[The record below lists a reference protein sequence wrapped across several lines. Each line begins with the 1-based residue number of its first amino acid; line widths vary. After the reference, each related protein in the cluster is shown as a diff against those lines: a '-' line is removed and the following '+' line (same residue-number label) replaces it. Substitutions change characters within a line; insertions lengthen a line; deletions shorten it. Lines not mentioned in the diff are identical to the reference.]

1 MDEEI
6 NLNEI
11 EFPIKLPRSLPEVT
25 MFRGDNFM
33 INLVRFDES
42 PKCRKMVNSF
52 RSRVLALKKEDT
64 TYRVLSHWD
73 SMGLL
78 ECERD
83 GTKGWRRFNL
93 IERLWVQVIIQLRK
107 LGLPLE
113 KIKLSKPFFFERIS
127 DHCWITYAE
136 YYCLSA
142 FALGRPVQL
151 IVLEDGQAEFLDHS
165 ELRGVEK
172 WTSLRHF
179 ISLSVNQL
187 LSTLLNKPL
196 KVNYP
201 LEREVSV
208 HQHEICDLID
218 SEDFDALK
226 IIKDKNEMSG
236 FEYTKSFSGK
246 TSENELTEGYNDYE
260 IKKKVVDGHVT
271 SRTRIVRKNTKE
283 KK

>member
-1 MDEEI
+1 MNKKI
-6 NLNEI
+6 NLNATGVTS
-11 EFPIKLPRSLPEVT
+11 KLARPLPEIT
-25 MFRGDNFM
+25 MFRGDQFM
-33 INLVRFDES
+33 INLVRSYES
-42 PKCRKMVNSF
+42 SKCRKMVNDF
-52 RSRVLALKKEDT
+52 RSRVLSLKKEDA

-73 SMGLL
+73 TMGLL

-83 GTKGWRRFNL
+83 GEKGWRRFNL

-113 KIKLSKPFFFERIS
+113 KIKLSKPFFFEKIS
-127 DHCWITYAE
+127 DRCWLTYAE
-136 YYCLSA
+136 YYCLSVFA
-142 FALGRPVQL
+142 FARPVKL
-151 IVLEDGQAEFLDHS
+151 IVLEDGQAEFLDYS
-165 ELRGVEK
+165 ELSGIEEL
-172 WTSLRHF
+172 TSLRHF
-179 ISLSVNQL
+179 ISLSINEL
-187 LSTLLNKPL
+187 LSTLLKKPL

-201 LEREVSV
+201 LEREVSI

-218 SEDFDALK
+218 SEDFDVLK
-226 IIKDKNEMSG
+226 IVKDKNEMSG

-246 TSENELTEGYNDYE
+246 TPENELTEGYNDYE